1 MFDIVK
7 RPIITEK
14 NSVYSAMNT
23 YVFEVDK
30 KARKDQIKKA
40 IEKAF
45 NVKVDEVRTQVCRN
59 RVRRT
64 GANLSNIRYWKKA
77 YVKLASGEK
86 IGLFEGA

>member
-1 MFDIVK
+1 MTQIIK
-7 RPIITEK
+7 RPLITEK

-30 KARKDQIKKA
+30 KAKKDQIKKA
-40 IEKAF
+40 IEDAF
-45 NVKVDEVRTQVCRN
+45 SVKVNEVRTSLCRD

-64 GANLSNIRYWKKA
+64 GQKFSNIRYWKKA
-77 YVKLASGEK
+77 YVKLAEGEK

>member
-1 MFDIVK
+1 MFSIIK
-7 RPIITEK
+7 RPLITEK

-23 YVFEVDK
+23 YVFEVDTKAK
-30 KARKDQIKKA
+30 KTEIKKA

-45 NVKVDEVRTQVCRN
+45 NVKVDEVRTSNCRN

-64 GANLSNIRYWKKA
+64 GTKFSNIRHWKKA
-77 YVKLASGEK
+77 YVKLSEGEK